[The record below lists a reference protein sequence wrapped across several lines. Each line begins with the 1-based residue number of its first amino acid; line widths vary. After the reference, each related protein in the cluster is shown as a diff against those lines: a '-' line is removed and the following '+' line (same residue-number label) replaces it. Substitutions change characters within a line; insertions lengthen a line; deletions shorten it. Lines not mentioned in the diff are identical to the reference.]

1 MFKRAHSDGAALPRK
16 RTRSTTISSTGSSRA
31 PARVTGDNVS
41 IGTTNWIRL
50 VRENKLLVDKTHL
63 LLDIMKLRSSD
74 IIFRPRRF
82 GKTMFLNMAYDFLN
96 VAETEEELAER
107 KRIFEEMSV
116 HKVDPTFVD
125 KHCGKYPVIYL
136 NLKDVRP
143 VTLDQFRS
151 KIARAISMVTDKWEH
166 VISNTLR
173 TSLNRIRGRLNRK
186 IDNMHNSIDDS
197 VMIPAELVDYLSE
210 YYNAECIVLVD
221 EFDAPVINA
230 PNEIREEVRGYMCD
244 LLSPLAKDNKKVRK
258 FIMAGIDPVNFNTLE
273 SGLNNCEPYPLHKH
287 SDRSREKASPYQFAF
302 GFTEEEVNTLIDNV
316 ADKLGLVEGQADQ
329 LKRVARKWYNG
340 YYACRGV
347 RLYNPW
353 SIMSYIRY
361 ISESKENCL
370 KTVESG
376 SASRY
381 WLSTGDKTILARY
394 FNMAGG
400 TKELMP

>member
-1 MFKRAHSDGAALPRK
+1 MPRRVQPKRGQPEGGQPEGAQPKRAQSDGAALARK
-16 RTRSTTISSTGSSRA
+16 RTRSSTISSTGSNRV
-31 PARVTGDNVS
+31 PARITGDIVDVGPNDWSKFVQK
-41 IGTTNWIRL
+41 
-50 VRENKLLVDKTHL
+50 NKLLVDKTDL
-63 LLDIMKLRSSD
+63 LLEVMKYDSSD

-82 GKTMFLNMAYDFLN
+82 GKTMFLNMAHDFLN

-116 HKVDPTFVD
+116 HSADPTFVD
-125 KHCGKYPVIYL
+125 EHCGKYPVIYL

-143 VTLDQFRS
+143 TTLDQFRS

-230 PNEIREEVRGYMCD
+230 PEGIREEVRGYMRD
-244 LLSPLAKDNKKVRK
+244 LLSPVAKDNKKVRK

-287 SDRSREKASPYQFAF
+287 SD
-302 GFTEEEVNTLIDNV
+302 
-316 ADKLGLVEGQADQ
+316 
-329 LKRVARKWYNG
+329 
-340 YYACRGV
+340 
-347 RLYNPW
+347 
-353 SIMSYIRY
+353 
-361 ISESKENCL
+361 
-370 KTVESG
+370 
-376 SASRY
+376 
-381 WLSTGDKTILARY
+381 
-394 FNMAGG
+394 
-400 TKELMP
+400 